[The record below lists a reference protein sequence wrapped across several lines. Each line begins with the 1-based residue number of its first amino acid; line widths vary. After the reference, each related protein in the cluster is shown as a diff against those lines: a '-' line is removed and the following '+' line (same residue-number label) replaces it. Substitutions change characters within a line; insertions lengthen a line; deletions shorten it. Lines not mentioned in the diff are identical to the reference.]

1 MLTKFGSYLNEK
13 LPIGERL
20 NETIINPNF
29 SVVVPGGC
37 NGKCSFCFW
46 KQSKVCENYI
56 GNLLET
62 LDNMPSQFYQL
73 SLTGGEPT
81 LSPYLERILESIDR
95 NRWTHTVLTSN
106 GTNILKYIPK
116 LKGKI
121 DHINISRHHYDDT
134 INESIFGTDTVPD
147 SKKLKTIVKEL
158 NKVGIDVTYSAVL
171 TEELNSKEGAKKYI
185 EFAKESG
192 AKQVFLRKPHGSLA
206 PSEAEKAFEHL
217 PSNTHSCPV
226 CRNTTQKI
234 NGITVVWKASLEEPS
249 KELGMIYEVIHHEDG
264 TLTSDWEQNLKIN
277 PTLIKENANSEF
289 KWEDGVFECGVTGN
303 MGCGGNSRKRRKST
317 IGGCGV
323 GTKWNCGGDDDED
336 DDAEEKRIALLNK
349 RKKKIG
355 KIENKIKEKTVDKDK
370 KDFYGSGWI
379 STFDSFEYR
388 SKDAVYECGGGSP
401 MDNCGGEEKPKKKR
415 TSIKE
420 KKNRKKEEIY
430 AAKEKIKNQK
440 VIEDTISRDKKVQEY
455 EEKRGNYGD
464 SHTSRNL
471 TSFENFEYK
480 GSQAIYE
487 CGGGS
492 TSSCGGGS
500 SDEESYSGCGGS
512 VSGCGGGSSSK
523 KKKKKLYACNGG
535 QVAGCG
541 GDSNLDD
548 EESIHTRYIGCSN
561 LTEEELEELERRELL
576 FHRKEIINRI
586 KRDLK
591 EREENTEGPSEEEKE
606 IVMDNLLK
614 NLKKAEKKI
623 KASKS
628 SPKDR
633 KNFYGGNFV
642 SSFTDFRKEDDE
654 EDDEEI

>member
-1 MLTKFGSYLNEK
+1 MITNFGSYLNEK

-95 NRWTHTVLTSN
+95 NRWTHTVMTSN

-147 SKKLKTIVKEL
+147 SKKLRTIVKEL

-171 TEELNSKEGAKKYI
+171 TEDLNSKEGVKKYI
-185 EFAKESG
+185 EFAKQSG
-192 AKQVFLRKPHGSLA
+192 AKQVFLRKPHGSLD
-206 PSEAEKAFEHL
+206 PSIAEKAFEHL
-217 PSNTHSCPV
+217 PSNTHNCPV

-277 PTLIKENANSEF
+277 PTLIKENNNNGSL
-289 KWEDGVFECGVTGN
+289 FEACGIAKGSRRSTIGCGY
-303 MGCGGNSRKRRKST
+303 MGCGSDSNDEPTQDEKDEVKRQK
-317 IGGCGV
+317 
-323 GTKWNCGGDDDED
+323 
-336 DDAEEKRIALLNK
+336 LLDN

-355 KIENKIKEKTVDKDK
+355 KIENKRKEKAISKDK
-370 KDFYGSGWI
+370 KDFYGSGWV
-379 STFDSFEYR
+379 STFDSFEYH
-388 SKDAVYECGGGSP
+388 SKDAVYECGGESP
-401 MDNCGGEEKPKKKR
+401 MDSCGGETPKKKR
-415 TSIKE
+415 TTLKE

-430 AAKEKIKNQK
+430 DAKEKNKNQK
-440 VIEDTISRDKKVQEY
+440 AIEKTVSRDKKTQEE
-455 EEKRGNYGD
+455 EEKRGRGKDSFYGGGYISTFD
-464 SHTSRNL
+464 S
-471 TSFENFEYK
+471 FEYK

-492 TSSCGGGS
+492 TS
-500 SDEESYSGCGGS
+500 
-512 VSGCGGGSSSK
+512 GCGGGSSIEK
-523 KKKKKLYACNGG
+523 RKKLYACNGG
-535 QVAGCG
+535 EVASCG
-541 GDSNLDD
+541 GGSIDDDDD
-548 EESIHTRYIGCSN
+548 EPIRKPFLGCTGLS
-561 LTEEELEELERRELL
+561 EEEAAELDRKAVLMHRR
-576 FHRKEIINRI
+576 RVIDKIQ
-586 KRDLK
+586 RDLK
-591 EREENTEGPSEEEKE
+591 ERDEDTDDEEVVP
-606 IVMDNLLK
+606 DNLLK
-614 NLKKAEKKI
+614 NPKKT
-623 KASKS
+623 
-628 SPKDR
+628 PKDR
-633 KNFYGGNFV
+633 KNFYGSNFV
-642 SSFTDFRKEDDE
+642 SSFTDFRKDDDDE
-654 EDDEEI
+654 EDNEI